1 MSIITNLEQ
10 EIKSALKARDQLRLD
25 TVRLIKASAKNK
37 EIELLHPL
45 SEAEFLTVISKMV
58 SQRHDSIE
66 QFKKGGRPDLVEK
79 EEKELTILQSYLPKP
94 LSQDEVKSLIDE
106 AVIQTKASGLKDM
119 GMIMKALRD
128 KVSGR
133 FDGKLLADMV
143 KSKLS

>member
-79 EEKELTILQSYLPKP
+79 EEKELLILQSYLPKP
-94 LSQDEVKSLIDE
+94 LSQDEVKALIDE
-106 AVIQTKASGLKDM
+106 AVTQTKASGPKDM
-119 GMIMKALRD
+119 GNVMKALRD

-143 KSKLS
+143 KNKLS

>member
-1 MSIITNLEQ
+1 MSIINRLEQ

-58 SQRHDSIE
+58 NQRHDSIE

-94 LSQDEVKSLIDE
+94 LSQDEVSSLIDE
-106 AVIQTKASGLKDM
+106 AVAQTKASGPKDM
-119 GMIMKALRD
+119 GVVMKALRD

-143 KSKLS
+143 KSMLS